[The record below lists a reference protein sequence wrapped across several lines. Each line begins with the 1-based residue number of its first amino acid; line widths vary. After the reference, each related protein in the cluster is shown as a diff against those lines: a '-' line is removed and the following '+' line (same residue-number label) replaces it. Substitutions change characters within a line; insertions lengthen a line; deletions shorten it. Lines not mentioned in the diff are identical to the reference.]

1 MKAMRLLEFGGR
13 LELRELDPPSA
24 GDGVLVKVVA
34 AGVCHTDIHVV
45 SGAYDLGNGNL
56 LKMVDR
62 GIHLPMTPGH
72 EIAGEVVELG
82 AHNGKTTV
90 QEGDRVVVFPWI
102 GCGTCR
108 KCLAGFENLCEVKPA
123 SLGIFQDGGYAE
135 YVYVPHPRY
144 LIPAAGLR
152 AEEAAPLGCS
162 GLTAYSALNKCR
174 LDTEELLVIIGAG
187 GLGTTAIQLAS
198 RTTSA
203 RIVAL
208 DIDDGKLKL
217 ASSLGA
223 DQTINTKVLSKKDV
237 VDAIKKE
244 NKGRGADA
252 VIDFVGSPA
261 TSELGFEALTKQG
274 RLVLVGLFGGAASF
288 PLPLF
293 PLRGAQATGSFTGT
307 LTELSE
313 LVQLA
318 ASGVVRPVVS
328 GRYSLE
334 EANDVLEKLARG
346 EIAGRALL
354 RPY

>member
-1 MKAMRLLEFGGR
+1 MG
-13 LELRELDPPSA
+13 LREVDLPEA
-24 GDGVLVKVVA
+24 GSGVLVKVVA
-34 AGVCHTDIHVV
+34 AGVCHTDIHVI

-56 LKMVDR
+56 LKMAER

-82 AHNGKTTV
+82 NHNGKTTLR
-90 QEGDRVVVFPWI
+90 EGDRVVVFPWL
-102 GCGTCR
+102 GCGICR
-108 KCLAGFENLCEVKPA
+108 KCVAGFENLCETKPA

-174 LDTEELLVIIGAG
+174 LESEELLVIIGAG
-187 GLGTTAIQLAS
+187 GLGTTAIQLAN

-203 RIVAL
+203 RVIVL
-208 DIDDGKLKL
+208 DVDDAKLEL
-217 ASSLGA
+217 AASLGA
-223 DQTINTKVLSKKDV
+223 DQTVNTTGRSKKEITDT
-237 VDAIKKE
+237 IRKE
-244 NKGRGADA
+244 NGNRGADG
-252 VIDFVGSPA
+252 VIDFVGLPA
-261 TSELGFEALTKQG
+261 TSEMGFELLTRQG

-288 PLPLF
+288 ALPLF
-293 PLRGAQATGSFTGT
+293 PLRGAQVIGSFTGT

-318 ASGVVRPVVS
+318 ANGVVKPVVS
-328 GRYSLE
+328 GKFPLE
-334 EANDVLEKLARG
+334 EANDVLQRLTRG